1 MYCSQFLIFCRP
13 TLFGLSIIRLFTPY
27 LKHLGTP
34 AFRRRFLDFLPIPS
48 LHKVAKIVDTMEN
61 QASVVFSMK
70 KEALKAG
77 DEAVVQQV
85 GEGKDIMSILC

>member
-1 MYCSQFLIFCRP
+1 M
-13 TLFGLSIIRLFTPY
+13 
-27 LKHLGTP
+27 
-34 AFRRRFLDFLPIPS
+34 
-48 LHKVAKIVDTMEN
+48 DTMEN